1 MDFFARQEQSRRTS
15 RFLVGMFLLSFLVV
29 ALATTVVVAIGL
41 RLYTQN
47 SRLVLGAENWQAWV
61 GANLGFLALVALGTL
76 GAMCLASLSRAA
88 SLAGGGGQVARMLG
102 ATLVAG
108 DCSDAAQRR
117 LLNVVEEMALASGVP
132 VPEVYILEQEPG
144 INAFAAGTT
153 HTNAAITVTRGA
165 LERLDRSELQG
176 VIAHEFSHIL
186 NGDMRLNQ
194 QLIGMSF
201 GILVLA
207 LAGRWMLRT
216 AQFTR
221 RSRNSG
227 VAAIVALGLAL
238 VVIGGIG
245 VLLSR
250 LIKAAVS
257 RQRESLAD
265 ASGVQFTRDPAGLAG
280 ALKKIAV
287 FTGQLKSVETEE
299 VAHMMFE
306 RAAPSFVGLFATHP
320 PLLERIKA
328 LDPSFDPRD
337 LPEPDEPMPDAAVAG
352 AAHAASPSAFAPAGA
367 AASASGFAP
376 GGAGASTS
384 AFAPG
389 GAAAYAGVVGAAAA
403 AHDAVLGR
411 VGQIENPDV
420 GSALRAALPDEVY
433 HAAHSRDSSLLLV
446 LALAL
451 SPTDSTRDRQL
462 GLIENQLGSAREAQ
476 CRRLFEDLH
485 PLDRGLKLPILEL
498 ALPALRQR
506 PVEQLTYLFDL
517 VSRVGG
523 LDNQQPLFDYVLL
536 RVLEAFLRH
545 LPGAPTLIGQSA
557 GGPSRPIREAVTA
570 LLANV
575 AAFGHDNAA
584 AARDAFAAGMA
595 AVGAAATGGP
605 SFEPVTAAR
614 NLDEL
619 DRSLRQLGSLRPRDK
634 LKILS
639 AVLATIR
646 RDGKVEVDEQE
657 LFRAI
662 AATLDCP
669 LPPIRIAPQSASGS
683 GAQIR

>member
-1 MDFFARQEQSRRTS
+1 VDFFARQEQSRRTS
-15 RFLVGMFLLSFLVV
+15 RLLVGMFLLSFLVV
-29 ALATTVVVAIGL
+29 ALATTVAVAIGL

-47 SRLVLGAENWQAWV
+47 SQLFLGAESWQTWV
-61 GANLGFLALVALGTL
+61 AANLGLLALVALGTL

-88 SLAGGGGQVARMLG
+88 SLAGGGGQVARGLG

-132 VPEVYILEQEPG
+132 VPEVYVLEQEPA

-221 RSRNSG
+221 RGRNNG

-287 FTGQLKSVETEE
+287 FTGELKSVETEE

-337 LPEPDEPMPDAAVAG
+337 LPEPDEPMPDAAAAG
-352 AAHAASPSAFAPAGA
+352 SAQAAAFTSAFAPAGA
-367 AASASGFAP
+367 PAP
-376 GGAGASTS
+376 YS

-389 GAAAYAGVVGAAAA
+389 GTATHAGSLGAAAGAAAA
-403 AHDAVLGR
+403 DEAVLGR
-411 VGQIENPDV
+411 VGQIESPDV
-420 GSALRAALPDEVY
+420 GGALRAALPEEVD

-451 SPTDSTRDRQL
+451 SPTDSTRDRQV
-462 GLIENQLGSAREAQ
+462 GLIENQLGSARAAQ
-476 CRRLFEDLH
+476 CRRLFEDLR
-485 PLDRGLKLPILEL
+485 PLDRGLKLPVLEL

-517 VSRVGG
+517 VSRIGG

-545 LPGAPTLIGQSA
+545 LPGAPTLVGGSA
-557 GGPSRPIREAVTA
+557 GGPSGPIRDAVTA

-605 SFEPVTAAR
+605 SFEPVTAVR
-614 NLDEL
+614 DLDEL
-619 DRSLRQLGSLRPRDK
+619 DRSLRRLSSLRPRDK